1 MNKIVYLQE
10 ISFYFQ
16 LFSFT
21 TVFLL
26 FSPHMSIPLIPN
38 LDLDL
43 GVLGPLGNVLQDMPM
58 EGGEMM
64 EMAAGGAEMG
74 AMMEAMTPAMTMS
87 FLLPGIGLGI
97 LKGMLFGNF
106 THKQLTSIA

>member
-1 MNKIVYLQE
+1 
-10 ISFYFQ
+10 
-16 LFSFT
+16 
-21 TVFLL
+21 
-26 FSPHMSIPLIPN
+26 MSIPLIPN

-43 GVLGPLGNVLQDMPM
+43 GVLGPLGNVLQDMEGAM

-106 THKQLTSIA
+106 

>member
-1 MNKIVYLQE
+1 ML
-10 ISFYFQ
+10 
-16 LFSFT
+16 
-21 TVFLL
+21 
-26 FSPHMSIPLIPN
+26 SIPLIPN

-64 EMAAGGAEMG
+64 EMAGGGMEMG

-97 LKGMLFGNF
+97 LKGMLFGKF
-106 THKQLTSIA
+106 D